1 MESFK
6 SIRERFQGSAQRSAR
21 VTKPSLESEIPA
33 TLGGANAEPESLKR
47 PAPVDV
53 AALLDDAAEQSGR
66 PLDWRNSAEDLL
78 RALGVVSGL
87 AEREALAEELGW
99 PEYREWGKHCLVS
112 RYLFTSPT
120 SLFPSPHILF
130 SFARV
135 SGSIFVRWA
144 KTLLPQMRQVFLS
157 NAIDSGWSYPVLYWR
172 HALVRI

>member
-21 VTKPSLESEIPA
+21 TTEPTLESEVPA

-53 AALLDDAAEQSGR
+53 AVLLDEAAEQSGR

-87 AEREALAEELGW
+87 AECEALAGELG
-99 PEYREWGKHCLVS
+99 YTGDKRD
-112 RYLFTSPT
+112 
-120 SLFPSPHILF
+120 I
-130 SFARV
+130 A
-135 SGSIFVRWA
+135 
-144 KTLLPQMRQVFLS
+144 
-157 NAIDSGWSYPVLYWR
+157 AIDTWLR
-172 HALVRI
+172 KALLSALAENEGRISSAMLD